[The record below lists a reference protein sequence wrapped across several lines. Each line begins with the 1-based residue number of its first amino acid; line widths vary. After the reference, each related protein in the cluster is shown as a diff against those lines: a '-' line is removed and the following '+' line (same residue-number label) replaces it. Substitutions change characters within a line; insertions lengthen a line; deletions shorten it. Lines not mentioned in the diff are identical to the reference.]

1 MLEEFMAALE
11 KGDAYKIESLLKK
24 PEVESILISQDFLDR
39 ASALTASFEQH
50 TLSLGITLY
59 YATQTNDL
67 VFVKNLITFINALKL
82 KPNMPV
88 AMTHAIENNNFD
100 MVKCLLQLPHLR
112 EKVTEYDNLNLNIA
126 LRQGTLLIIKYF
138 LEIPEVLALAQSQGY
153 ILLINT
159 VFNDQLE
166 VLDLLLQIPEIT
178 AQAAVKDNILLRAA
192 SQKGYLTI
200 VKRLLQILAVRE
212 IASVDNNV
220 ALQRAIEEKHEDI
233 IKILLTIPKV
243 LELAI
248 NQNGYNYQ
256 SEEDTKIIQAILAP
270 LLQELED
277 TFYNDST
284 GTESN
289 LFSPNKNFLR
299 TAPFDVLKII
309 SSYVSLTNSPINI
322 KSPTPSANTFTTI
335 PCNANYNEATELA
348 VAINASQNIE
358 TTHSSSSY
366 HSEAENSSSSAPP
379 IHYGYSLKNS
389 KDEENARQLTRRE
402 RADLWAAKYHQ

>member
-1 MLEEFMAALE
+1 MAALE

-112 EKVTEYDNLNLNIA
+112 EKVTEYDNLNLSTA
-126 LRQGTLLIIKYF
+126 LKKGNLLIIKYL
-138 LEIPEVLALAQSQGY
+138 LEIQEVLALAQSQGY
-153 ILLINT
+153 VLLLNAIY
-159 VFNDQLE
+159 NDQLE
-166 VLDLLLQIPEIT
+166 VFDLLLQIPEIT
-178 AQAAVKDNILLRAA
+178 ALAATNKNTILCIATG
-192 SQKGYLTI
+192 KGYFRI
-200 VKRLLQILAVRE
+200 VKCLLQIPEVRE
-212 IASVDNNV
+212 TASIANNG
-220 ALQRAIEEKHEDI
+220 ALMRAIEGKYDEI
-233 IKILLTIPKV
+233 IKLLLSILEVI
-243 LELAI
+243 ELAI
-248 NQNGYNYQ
+248 EHNGYSYKG
-256 SEEDTKIIQAILAP
+256 EDETKVIQETLAP
-270 LLQELED
+270 LLQELEN
-277 TFYNDST
+277 TFYNDCT
-284 GTESN
+284 KTESN
-289 LFSPNKNFLR
+289 AYSPNKIFLH
-299 TAPFDVLKII
+299 TAPFDILKII
-309 SSYVSLTNSPINI
+309 SSYVSPTNSPVYI
-322 KSPTPSANTFTTI
+322 KSPATTVNI
-335 PCNANYNEATELA
+335 LHPITSTATDNDEREFA
-348 VAINASQNIE
+348 EVVINASQNIE

-379 IHYGYSLKNS
+379 IYYGYSLKNS